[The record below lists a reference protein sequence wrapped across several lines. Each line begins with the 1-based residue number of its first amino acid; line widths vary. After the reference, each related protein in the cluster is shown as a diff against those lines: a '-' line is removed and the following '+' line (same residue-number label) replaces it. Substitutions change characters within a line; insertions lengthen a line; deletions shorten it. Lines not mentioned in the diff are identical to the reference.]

1 MDYYGLLPGFK
12 VNRKLT
18 RDEETYNLKQI
29 DKIELDVMQLTPD
42 GKVISMSSNYLELVD
57 KFYSSKGVVA
67 FVGVLSL
74 PAFLFLSLSILH
86 TVIFEYGWSGVG
98 VSYPYLLLL
107 IPLLGTNVLTY
118 IMFKSEFF
126 AWTHYPIR
134 FDRNNK
140 MVHFFR
146 TDGTICSVPWDKIF
160 FTSGLSHR
168 KDFNKDYY
176 ISGHIL
182 ADDNETVIDTF
193 CLPATSSDR
202 KELERHW
209 EFVRRYMEEG
219 PESVVHA
226 VKECLPI
233 AGKREGYQFGLI
245 ILISAHSG
253 APIILFPLIFTLS
266 FIFSIPRYIAMV
278 TSKIPVWP
286 KSIEEQ
292 CTALENDPYAV
303 DASINSKHPWR
314 DMFRKQTEDEC

>member
-1 MDYYGLLPGFK
+1 MDYYGLFPKFK
-12 VNRKLT
+12 FNRLLNVDEKNNKLKN
-18 RDEETYNLKQI
+18 E
-29 DKIELDVMQLTPD
+29 QLIATAEQSLISD
-42 GKVISMSSNYLELVD
+42 AKVISMNSHYLELVD
-57 KFYSSKGVVA
+57 KYYSAKGMA
-67 FVGVLSL
+67 GFVGAAAVIMLTPSV
-74 PAFLFLSLSILH
+74 LFLLYSIF
-86 TVIFEYGWSGVG
+86 FEYGWSDLSA
-98 VSYPYLLLL
+98 VSMYSLL
-107 IPLLGTNVLTY
+107 IVIFLATDVW
-118 IMFKSEFF
+118 MFKILKTEWF

-134 FDRNNK
+134 FDRKNRL
-140 MVHFFR
+140 VHYIR
-146 TDGTICSVPWDKIF
+146 LDGSARSVPWDNVF

-168 KDFNKDYY
+168 KGFNKDYY

-182 ADDNETVIDTF
+182 EDDNETVIDTF

-202 KELERHW
+202 KALERHW

-286 KSIEEQ
+286 KNIEEQ

>member
-1 MDYYGLLPGFK
+1 MDYYGLFPKFK
-12 VNRKLT
+12 FNRPLNVDEKNNKLKN
-18 RDEETYNLKQI
+18 D
-29 DKIELDVMQLTPD
+29 QLIATAEQSLISD
-42 GKVISMSSNYLELVD
+42 DKVISMNSHYLELVD
-57 KFYSSKGVVA
+57 KYYSAKGIAGFIGAAAVIMLTPSV
-67 FVGVLSL
+67 
-74 PAFLFLSLSILH
+74 LFLLYSIF
-86 TVIFEYGWSGVG
+86 FEYGWSDLSA
-98 VSYPYLLLL
+98 VSMYSLL
-107 IPLLGTNVLTY
+107 IVIFLATDAW
-118 IMFKSEFF
+118 MFKILKTEWF

-134 FDRNNK
+134 FDRKNRL
-140 MVHFFR
+140 VHFIR
-146 TDGTICSVPWDKIF
+146 LDGSARSVAWETVF

-245 ILISAHSG
+245 TLILAHSG

-266 FIFSIPRYIAMV
+266 FIYSIPRYIAMV

-286 KSIEEQ
+286 ESIEEQ
-292 CTALENDPYAV
+292 CAVLENDPYAV

>member
-1 MDYYGLLPGFK
+1 MDCYGLFPRFK
-12 VNRKLT
+12 LNRKLSQ
-18 RDEETYNLKQI
+18 DEKNNELIKNQRM
-29 DKIELDVMQLTPD
+29 ELDGKELAPD
-42 GKVISMSSNYLELVD
+42 IAVISINSHFMELVD
-57 KFYSSKGVVA
+57 KYYSSKGVLS
-67 FVGVLSL
+67 FISGGGFIVL
-74 PAFLFLSLSILH
+74 AVLSLSI
-86 TVIFEYGWSGVG
+86 VYSMIFEYGWDNIETSAPYFLFLVPCSGMIFFLY
-98 VSYPYLLLL
+98 SALR
-107 IPLLGTNVLTY
+107 T
-118 IMFKSEFF
+118 EWF

-134 FDRNNK
+134 FERKNRL
-140 MVHFFR
+140 VHFIQL
-146 TDGTICSVPWDKIF
+146 DGTARSVPWDEIL
-160 FTSGLSHR
+160 FTSGLSYR
-168 KDFNKDYY
+168 KEFNKDYY

-233 AGKREGYQFGLI
+233 ACKREGYQFGLI

-266 FIFSIPRYIAMV
+266 FIFSIPRYIAMI
-278 TSKIPVWP
+278 TSKVPVWP
-286 KSIEEQ
+286 ESIEEQ
-292 CTALENDPYAV
+292 CAVLENDPYAV

-314 DMFRKQTEDEC
+314 DMFRKQPEDE